1 MRGQQ
6 VKIMKIMTKIS
17 GNIAA
22 VAFVTKK
29 SFLCRPVMFFF
40 LQLYLEYSPIA
51 AVLC

>member
-1 MRGQQ
+1 MATSKNHENNG
-6 VKIMKIMTKIS
+6 TKIS

-29 SFLCRPVMFFF
+29 KFSLPTGHVFF
-40 LQLYLEYSPIA
+40 LRLYLAYSPIA